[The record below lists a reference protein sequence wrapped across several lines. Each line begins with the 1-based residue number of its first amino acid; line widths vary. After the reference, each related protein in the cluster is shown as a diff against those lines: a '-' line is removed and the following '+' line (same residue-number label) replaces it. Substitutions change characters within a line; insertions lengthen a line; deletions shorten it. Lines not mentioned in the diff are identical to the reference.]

1 MSTTIIDLIRHGE
14 PEGGRAYRGN
24 TIDDSLSEKGW
35 QQMWDAIGNSVPWQT
50 IISSPMKRC
59 QAFSIALADK
69 NNLVVSTV
77 ESFKEVG
84 FGEWEGRTPVQI
96 KSENMQQF
104 TDFYQDPVHLRPPG
118 AEPLDKFISRVST
131 AYDRVVSDN
140 RGKHILIVAHA
151 GVIRAILTH
160 VLNAP
165 AKSMYHIKIKTAGIS
180 RILDDDLN
188 TQIEFINNKL

>member
-24 TIDDSLSEKGW
+24 TIDDPLSEKGW
-35 QQMWDAIGNSVPWQT
+35 QQMWDAIGNDAPWQT

-59 QAFSIALADK
+59 LAFSMALADK
-69 NNLVVSTV
+69 HNLEVSRI

-84 FGEWEGRTPVQI
+84 FGQWEGRTPDQI
-96 KSENMQQF
+96 KSENMQQYA
-104 TDFYQDPVHLRPPG
+104 DFYQDPVNLRPPG
-118 AEPLDKFISRVST
+118 AEPLDKFIARVST
-131 AYDRVVSDN
+131 AYSRVVAEH

-151 GVIRAILTH
+151 GVIRAILCH

-165 AKSMYHIKIKTAGIS
+165 AKSMYHIKIETAGIS
-180 RILDDDLN
+180 RILDDAIQIQIQFLN
-188 TQIEFINNKL
+188 RNL